1 MEKRFYV
8 YIMANKKYGT
18 LYIGV
23 ISNLLKRL
31 WEHKNH
37 VVEGF
42 TDTYNLHKPV
52 YYEIHETAESGIR
65 REKRLKFWQRQW
77 KLELV
82 DKFNPDWDD
91 LYESVAS

>member
-8 YIMANKKYGT
+8 YTLSNNKYGT

-23 ISNLLKRL
+23 TSDLLKRV

-42 TDTYNLHKPV
+42 TDTYNLDKLV
-52 YYEIHETAESGIR
+52 YYEIHETSYSAIH
-65 REKRLKFWQRQW
+65 REKRLKFWQRLW
-77 KLELV
+77 KLELL
-82 DKFNPDWDD
+82 DKFNPDWND
-91 LYESVAS
+91 LYESIAA